1 MTVEVVQAIGLF
13 IVVPIC
19 ITVFFVWVFVG
30 MMYFTSKGM

>member
-19 ITVFFVWVFVG
+19 IVVFFVS
-30 MMYFTSKGM
+30 MMYFTIRRM

>member
-19 ITVFFVWVFVG
+19 IVVFFLG
-30 MMYFTSKGM
+30 MMYFTIRRM